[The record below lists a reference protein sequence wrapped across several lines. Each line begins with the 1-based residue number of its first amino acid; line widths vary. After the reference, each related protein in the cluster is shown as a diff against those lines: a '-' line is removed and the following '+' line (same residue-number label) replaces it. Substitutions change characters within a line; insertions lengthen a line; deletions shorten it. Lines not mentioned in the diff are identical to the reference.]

1 MAKPRI
7 ADKRIKPGRIHA
19 VLTTLGR
26 EIAQELIPAGTA
38 LPPEPDLE
46 RRFGVGRGVI
56 REAVKT
62 LAAKGMV
69 SVRPRHGTH
78 VLPRSEWSLL
88 DRDVLS
94 WLVGEGEPDRDLLLA
109 IQEVRSIIEPAA
121 AALAAERATK
131 NDRWRINAAL
141 AEMETAQ
148 DQASTL
154 AADKAFHLA
163 ILDATHNPVLQ
174 GFRGTIDTILSTVF
188 VVAIGSADWFRDNL
202 PNHAAAARAISC
214 RKTPPVLTGKSSNFW
229 KSGDATL
236 ILIDSDAE
244 LARARMLVDR
254 LWDSND
260 PTDIVRLEAQARL
273 IAAYEER
280 KWPRRSPS
288 LAEMIRHLMDQHG
301 LTRADMVPILGTPSR
316 VSEVLSGKK
325 GLSMAMVQRL
335 RARFRVPA
343 DLLLPPPKKPSSA
356 RTTKRAAA

>member
-94 WLVGEGEPDRDLLLA
+94 WLVGEGEP
-109 IQEVRSIIEPAA
+109 VRSIIEPAA

-202 PNHAAAARAISC
+202 PNHAAAARAID
-214 RKTPPVLTGKSSNFW
+214 
-229 KSGDATL
+229 SGDA
-236 ILIDSDAE
+236 E
-244 LARARMLVDR
+244 KARIAMERVLGYTKFK
-254 LWDSND
+254 LSNRR
-260 PTDIVRLEAQARL
+260 TATAVAG
-273 IAAYEER
+273 
-280 KWPRRSPS
+280 RRS
-288 LAEMIRHLMDQHG
+288 A
-301 LTRADMVPILGTPSR
+301 GTAT
-316 VSEVLSGKK
+316 G
-325 GLSMAMVQRL
+325 A
-335 RARFRVPA
+335 PA
-343 DLLLPPPKKPSSA
+343 
-356 RTTKRAAA
+356 KRAVKKASANRKRKRHVP